1 MKTVSNL
8 FWMLI
13 VVMGTS
19 CGMQQSAEDTTVEG
33 IQLGNA
39 ADGKEEVLSESVE
52 VSDSEESGDESAE
65 QTTCLNDIRFEGWS
79 DEDWLDN
86 DYIRELRSYI
96 DAYCRGAIDD
106 EQLNALQRYKS
117 LMKSRFIIYDI
128 SPFLFG
134 GVWVLIGF
142 LENPK
147 PVFEAWIYSEVNN
160 ANQVVSYEVRSF
172 ALSETITDFTK
183 EHLLQSIKE
192 HPELKLW

>member
-1 MKTVSNL
+1 MKITSVIL
-8 FWMLI
+8 FLLPLLLH
-13 VVMGTS
+13 TA
-19 CGMQQSAEDTTVEG
+19 C
-33 IQLGNA
+33 
-39 ADGKEEVLSESVE
+39 
-52 VSDSEESGDESAE
+52 
-65 QTTCLNDIRFEGWS
+65 QTTAQPHSTSSAAQTSTIDLVDSIAENCEPEVEEEAEPTRSLNDIRFAGWS

-96 DAYCRGAIDD
+96 DAYYRGAIHD

-192 HPELKLW
+192 HPEVKLW